1 MKTKRIELDVD
12 LIGEQIPLSVEEQK
26 ALSDFFKK
34 RNIEKVVETTS
45 HKKSKSEK
53 PASKQEFIK
62 QLLSFAQRD
71 I

>member
-34 RNIEKVVETTS
+34 RKMEKVVETTS
-45 HKKSKSEK
+45 HRKSKSEK
-53 PASKQEFIK
+53 PASK
-62 QLLSFAQRD
+62 
-71 I
+71 